1 MDWNLAEP
9 DQIRHNLN
17 LIFILNDPSAQVLH
31 SDSQQ
36 HESQQPM
43 IEPMLEPP
51 STFKDKCQEVDSANA
66 NELVTIP
73 TRERY
78 PGVKSKLNF
87 RR

>member
-73 TRERY
+73 TLKNCLIISNE
-78 PGVKSKLNF
+78 F
-87 RR
+87 RF